1 MKESTKQLLKEA
13 EEICNAEDRST
24 EYMIQF
30 MQDHA
35 NVDFECVMSYIRQTW
50 KEKKSITS
58 T

>member
-50 KEKKSITS
+50 EEKK
-58 T
+58 

>member
-1 MKESTKQLLKEA
+1 MKQITKEKLQQA
-13 EEICNAEDRST
+13 RDICDEEDRST

-50 KEKKSITS
+50 KEKK
-58 T
+58 

>member
-13 EEICNAEDRST
+13 EEICNVEDRST

-35 NVDFECVMSYIRQTW
+35 SVDFECVMSYIRQTW
-50 KEKKSITS
+50 KEKK
-58 T
+58 